1 MIKTGHDVDYPNDI
15 YEVPRSGDDV
25 ALDPK
30 PEPDNPET
38 YDNLVGATF
47 LLDPSRS
54 PENGGS
60 KARVVQ
66 RKTDDMGNPIGKAH
80 TNPLLDTRE
89 YEVELEDGTYDSYFA
104 NTIAENLWSQC
115 DVEG

>member
-1 MIKTGHDVDYPNDI
+1 MIATGLEVDYPNDI
-15 YEVPRSGDDV
+15 YDVPMSRDDV
-25 ALDPK
+25 AQDPMS
-30 PEPDNPET
+30 EPDDPET

-60 KARVVQ
+60 KARVVR
-66 RKTDDMGNPIGKAH
+66 RKIDSMGNPIGKAH
-80 TNPLLDTRE
+80 SNPLLDTRE
-89 YEVELEDGTYDSYFA
+89 YKVKLDDGTYDSYCA
-104 NTIAENLWSQC
+104 NMIAENLWSHC